1 MSSNR
6 TVGVSIIAV
15 LAVGWAACSVWLTG
29 WQNSFNLTM
38 PLALATLW
46 LVVFTLACFG
56 LGGLAWRTIIG
67 RAPLSPADHVLLLAL
82 GAGALAA
89 CAGGLGLVGLLSKLS
104 LLLVLAAAAGGG
116 GISLHRQWVGL
127 KWPPVPRPYAVVLI
141 AAGLLA
147 ILGACSLAAFYDQWN
162 YHLAFPFQWLQAG
175 TVFTYPRH
183 AYSFFPSNMG
193 LLYVYGLAAG
203 GGWAA
208 QIIHWWMGA
217 LSVAAVGSLARRFFD
232 SSGAVAAVVFAA
244 TPGVIE
250 LASLAGAELGVT
262 AFFLC
267 AWMAALRAGDDAE
280 HARRWYLLTGIFV
293 GLMVGCKYIAIPL
306 LAIPFGLVLPL
317 TIRPS
322 GTRKKTAAAAAKA
335 VLIVT
340 VTALL
345 IWSPWAIRNLVAT
358 GDPVYPYLSGSGIPS
373 EVSGFGDGNDLA
385 EGIGGFGW
393 EGSRVFFAA
402 TLGSFEYRDV
412 GGLIGPVF
420 LWLMP
425 LWLIQVVRGR
435 SSRHE
440 GVFFMFVLLG
450 LVGAAAVPSVGRYL
464 VPLLAACAV
473 GCGVAFQRLT
483 VGLEKPWS
491 AVVSAA
497 LFIVLVGNLNPFPLT
512 HLPRQIG
519 VTLGVVDEADFL
531 GNYVSHYPAIE
542 YINQELPDD
551 AVIYLLAEA
560 RSFEIERRLLLE
572 DPISVPLVIEIA
584 ESSPST
590 ENMIE
595 RFRTLGVTHILNN
608 RLEANRMA
616 RLNSRSDYFVTDDPA
631 ARQRIRDFLDRL
643 PIVWQDRHLTL
654 FELPRPVGTMR

>member
-1 MSSNR
+1 M
-6 TVGVSIIAV
+6 
-15 LAVGWAACSVWLTG
+15 
-29 WQNSFNLTM
+29 
-38 PLALATLW
+38 
-46 LVVFTLACFG
+46 FTLACFG
-56 LGGLAWRTIIG
+56 IGGQAWRLVIG
-67 RAPLSPADHVLLLAL
+67 RTPVSPADHVLLLAL

-89 CAGGLGLVGLLSKLS
+89 CAGALGVVGLLSKLS
-104 LLLVLAAAAGGG
+104 LLLVLAVAAAGGG
-116 GISLHRQWVGL
+116 IALHRRWTGL
-127 KWPPVPRPYAVVLI
+127 RWPLIPRPHAVVLI
-141 AAGLLA
+141 AAGVIA
-147 ILGACSLAAFYDQWN
+147 VLGASSLAAFYDQWN
-162 YHLAFPFQWLQAG
+162 YHLAFPFQWLHAG
-175 TVFTYPRH
+175 SIFTSPRH
-183 AYSFFPSNMG
+183 AYSFFPANMG

-208 QIIHWWMGA
+208 QLVHWWMGA
-217 LSVAAVGSLARRFFD
+217 LSVAAVASLAHRFFD

-267 AWMAALRAGDDAE
+267 AWMAVLRAADAAE

-317 TIRPS
+317 IIRPP
-322 GTRKKTAAAAAKA
+322 GTRREAAAAAFSA

-340 VTALL
+340 VTAIL
-345 IWSPWAIRNLVAT
+345 IWSPWAIRNIVAT
-358 GDPVYPYLSGSGIPS
+358 GDPVYPYLSGSGISS
-373 EVSGFGDGNDLA
+373 EVSGSSDGNDLA

-412 GGLIGPVF
+412 GGLVGPVF

-425 LWLIQVVRGR
+425 LWLIQLVRGR

-440 GVFFMFVLLG
+440 RVFFMSVLLG
-450 LVGAAAVPSVGRYL
+450 LVAAAAVPSVGRYL

-483 VGLEKPWS
+483 INLGKPWS
-491 AVVSAA
+491 AAVTAA
-497 LFIVLVGNLNPFPLT
+497 FFIFLVGNLNPFPLT

-531 GNYVSHYPAIE
+531 GNYVSHYPAIG
-542 YINQELPDD
+542 YINSELPDD
-551 AVIYLLAEA
+551 AVIYLLAES
-560 RSFEIERRLLLE
+560 RSYGIERRLLLE
-572 DPISVPLVIEIA
+572 DPISTPLVVETA
-584 ESSPST
+584 ESSQST
-590 ENMIE
+590 EQMTE
-595 RFRTLGVTHILNN
+595 RFRALGVTHILINQ
-608 RLEANRMA
+608 LEADRMA
-616 RLNSRSDYFVTDDPA
+616 RLNNRSDYFGSDNPG
-631 ARQRIRDFLDRL
+631 ARRRIRDFLGGL
-643 PIVWQDRHLTL
+643 PVVWQDRHLTL
-654 FELPRPVGTMR
+654 LQLPRPVGITR